1 MKPFSNFS
9 ISLPLV
15 KICVRGCIATAVVA
29 MVVGISVAAETTA
42 GTATIPTSECITVPL
57 PTTATDSGI
66 NTENISSLKGHIDH
80 PAAKPNSDGKAPAV
94 HMVPEPATL
103 ALFGCGGLGLLIFA
117 WLQRKEMS

>member
-80 PAAKPNSDGKAPAV
+80 PAAKP
-94 HMVPEPATL
+94 ATL